1 MADSKELG
9 KALEGV
15 LMDFLNEVKSTNM
28 GDLQEYARKIAADAI
43 EVASFGH
50 SRVPQELLAHMLML
64 AEIARI
70 RMTTK
75 VKAQLVAALQ
85 TAVGILVK
93 VL

>member
-1 MADSKELG
+1 
-9 KALEGV
+9 
-15 LMDFLNEVKSTNM
+15 MDFLNEVKSTNM